1 MNVQFWKRLGD
12 DVLSARTIRTLAVA
26 ALVSTGVITS
36 GLIDLTGATAATKPK
51 LVVTPSTG
59 LTNHKT
65 VTVSGTGFKPK
76 DNVYITECQAT
87 AKGEAGCDILTATP
101 VKITAAG
108 VLPKTKFKVVT
119 GTIGNGKCG
128 TAAANLK
135 KCAVDAGNA
144 SGGDSAVF
152 KIVFA
157 APKQ

>member
-1 MNVQFWKRLGD
+1 MFDSLKRLGD
-12 DVLSARTIRTLAVA
+12 NVLSTRTVRVVAVA
-26 ALVSTGVITS
+26 ALLSTGILTS
-36 GLIDLTGATAATKPK
+36 GLVSVTNANAAAKPK

-59 LTNHKT
+59 LTNHKV

-76 DNVYITECQAT
+76 DQVYITECQAN
-87 AKGEAGCDILTATP
+87 AKGEAGCDIFLATP

-108 VLPKTKFKVVT
+108 VLPKTKFKVAT

-128 TAAANLK
+128 TVASNLK
-135 KCAVDAGNA
+135 KCAVSVGNA

-157 APKQ
+157 APKK

>member
-1 MNVQFWKRLGD
+1 
-12 DVLSARTIRTLAVA
+12 VLSTRTLRVAAVA
-26 ALVSTGVITS
+26 ALLSTGILTS
-36 GLIDLTGATAATKPK
+36 GLVNITSASAATPK

-65 VTVSGTGFKPK
+65 VTVSGTGFKAK
-76 DNVYITECQAT
+76 DQVYITECQAT
-87 AKGEAGCDILTATP
+87 AKGEAGCDIFLAVP

-108 VLPKTKFKVVT
+108 VLPKTKFKVAT

-128 TAAANLK
+128 TLASNLR
-135 KCAVDAGNA
+135 KCAVSVGNA

-157 APKQ
+157 APKK

>member
-1 MNVQFWKRLGD
+1 VKSTR
-12 DVLSARTIRTLAVA
+12 AIRVVAVA
-26 ALVSTGVITS
+26 ALLCTGILTS
-36 GLIDLTGATAATKPK
+36 GLINVGGAGAAATPK

-76 DNVYITECQAT
+76 DSVYITECQAN
-87 AKGEAGCDILTATP
+87 AKGEAGCDIDTAVP
-101 VKITAAG
+101 VTITSKG
-108 VLPKTKFKVVT
+108 LLPKTKFKLVT

-128 TAAANLK
+128 TAAANLR
-135 KCAVDAGNA
+135 KCAVSAGNI

-157 APKQ
+157 APKK